1 MSTDDG
7 QKAELESPI
16 LLSTRQAARLL
27 GICER
32 TLFSL
37 TKKGEIPTVRIGRRV
52 QYCREDLL
60 GFVAARKAGRHGR

>member
-7 QKAELESPI
+7 HNTELETPI

-37 TKKGEIPTVRIGRRV
+37 TKKGDIPTVRIGRRV

-60 GFVAARKAGRHGR
+60 EFVAGRKAVRHDR